1 MTTIRIN
8 ESMMLG
14 KYFLDIFK
22 SLSRTHDFIEFVN
35 PKPKTYKFLPAE
47 TLTDEEI
54 ERIKKAEQSGV
65 RTDIDKLLEYIDTQ
79 IC

>member
-8 ESMMLG
+8 ESMTLG
-14 KYFLDIFK
+14 KSLLDYLK
-22 SLSRTHDFIEFVN
+22 SLRGFDYIEFVK

-54 ERIKKAEQSGV
+54 ERIKKAEQSGIC
-65 RTDIDKLLEYIDTQ
+65 TDIGELKAYLKSQL
-79 IC
+79 